1 MNTGVLTHVVADCI
15 SFATTFLCS
24 AAKVISHSF
33 RNTPCRIYALRTGM
47 PACPQSVRLRKLR
60 GGCICP
66 RQRRHA
72 ILLLPKPKPHGRC
85 GTRRQLRPSAVRVLI
100 LFFQSRDP
108 ASAAAEVESERLA
121 AFAIPGP
128 GLSAAARQWRGCG
141 NCGAAYSAPGSA
153 ASQFSRCHNKWTLRY
168 KASTFFFE

>member
-1 MNTGVLTHVVADCI
+1 MGAKEVYIICTHFAPTPSWRQETPNCMNTGVLTHVVADCI

-100 LFFQSRDP
+100 LFFQSRGP
-108 ASAAAEVESERLA
+108 PMARLRKLRCGL
-121 AFAIPGP
+121 FCPRQRRIAIHPLP
-128 GLSAAARQWRGCG
+128 
-141 NCGAAYSAPGSA
+141 
-153 ASQFSRCHNKWTLRY
+153 
-168 KASTFFFE
+168 